1 MQAIPEVLDSLD
13 LSGSVISIDTMETQT
28 NIAEQIIQHME
39 THILPRLIPDQRAF
53 EKVPDYMVAD
63 EELNKEIEY
72 GKNMTVEALKDSME
86 VSLART
92 EEEAKAYWNTLSAY
106 EQELLETSDEELNN
120 EGKFFW
126 TII

>member
-1 MQAIPEVLDSLD
+1 
-13 LSGSVISIDTMETQT
+13 
-28 NIAEQIIQHME
+28 ME

-106 EQELLETSDEELNN
+106 E
-120 EGKFFW
+120 
-126 TII
+126 

>member
-13 LSGSVISIDTMETQT
+13 LSGSVISIDTMGTQT

-72 GKNMTVEALKDSME
+72 GKK
-86 VSLART
+86 
-92 EEEAKAYWNTLSAY
+92 
-106 EQELLETSDEELNN
+106 
-120 EGKFFW
+120 
-126 TII
+126 I